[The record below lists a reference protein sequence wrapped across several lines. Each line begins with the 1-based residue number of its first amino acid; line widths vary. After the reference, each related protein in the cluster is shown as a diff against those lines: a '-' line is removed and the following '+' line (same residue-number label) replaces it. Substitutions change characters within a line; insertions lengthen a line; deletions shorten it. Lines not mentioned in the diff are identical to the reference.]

1 MPIYEYRCKDCQ
13 QVFEEWCKHFEDGG
27 TERTCPVCKSQAQRI
42 MSNTTF
48 ALKGGGWYVTD
59 YGTHKGKSEA
69 IAAPTPA
76 PAPEKSPACAPSGCA
91 SGACVQSGCAG
102 GAAS

>member
-13 QVFEEWCKHFEDGG
+13 QVFEEWCKHFENDAV
-27 TERTCPVCKSQAQRI
+27 ERTCPVCKGPANRI
-42 MSNTTF
+42 ISNTSF

-59 YGTHKGKSEA
+59 YGSHKNKSDEGGTKPA
-69 IAAPTPA
+69 EAAPA
-76 PAPEKSPACAPSGCA
+76 AAPSSCA
-91 SGACVQSGCAG
+91 SGTCSPAGCAG